1 MCFTP
6 SSTRV
11 SGAGVASVKRA
22 PVGLYLASG
31 WLLVC
36 LFSAVFGD
44 FFPLPKWDE
53 FDYDNLGLPLFSEGH
68 LLGTD
73 YDGSDVL
80 SGLVHGARTSLGI
93 SFTAVFIGSVIGGL
107 LGIVSAYRRG
117 WVDSVVTMY
126 FNVSLAIPT
135 IVLTL
140 VMVALFATPDIGD
153 PSAGW
158 PRELVLII
166 SLTLV
171 IIPIL
176 GRLARGSALSWSGR
190 DFVLVAESI
199 GMKKRSILW
208 THIIPN
214 VLPAMM
220 SVAFLAAGVVIV
232 IEGGLAILGVGA
244 NPGASWGSMLAKNR
258 GELAIAPHT
267 TLVPAGIIALT
278 VMALNYFGDYFRLRI
293 DDRESRI

>member
-1 MCFTP
+1 
-6 SSTRV
+6 
-11 SGAGVASVKRA
+11 
-22 PVGLYLASG
+22 
-31 WLLVC
+31 LLVC
-36 LFSAVFGD
+36 VFTAFFGD

-53 FDYDNLGLPLFSEGH
+53 YDYDNLGLPLFSDGH

-107 LGIVSAYRRG
+107 LGIVAAYRRG

-140 VMVALFATPDIGD
+140 VMVALFATPNVDD
-153 PSAGW
+153 PSSGW

-199 GMKKRSILW
+199 GMKKRSILR

-214 VLPAMM
+214 VLPSMM

-258 GELAIAPHT
+258 GELAITPHT
-267 TLVPAGIIALT
+267 TLVPAGVIGLT